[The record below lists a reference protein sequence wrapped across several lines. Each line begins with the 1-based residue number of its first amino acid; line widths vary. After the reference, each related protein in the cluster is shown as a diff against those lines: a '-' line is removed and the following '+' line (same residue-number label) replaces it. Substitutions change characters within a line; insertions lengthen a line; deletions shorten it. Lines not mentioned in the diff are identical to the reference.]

1 MSDELQGEI
10 LTFFRGRAQD
20 ATPAKI
26 NSMQLAKQLRVK
38 PRLVVRELTR
48 LRNAGKLTWSIV
60 TGWRIAK
67 P

>member
-1 MSDELQGEI
+1 MTDHLQDEI
-10 LTFFRGRAQD
+10 LAFFHGRTQD

-60 TGWRIAK
+60 TGWKIAK

>member
-1 MSDELQGEI
+1 MSDELQDEI
-10 LTFFRGRAQD
+10 ITFFRGRAAD
-20 ATPAKI
+20 ATSKI
-26 NSMQLAKQLRVK
+26 NSTQLAKQLRVK

-60 TGWRIAK
+60 TGWEIAK